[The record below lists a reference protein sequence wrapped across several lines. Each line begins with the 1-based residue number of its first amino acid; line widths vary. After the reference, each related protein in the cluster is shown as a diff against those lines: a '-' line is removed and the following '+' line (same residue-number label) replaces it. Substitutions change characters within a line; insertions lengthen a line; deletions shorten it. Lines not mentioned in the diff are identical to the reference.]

1 MKLTKKKSKK
11 YPLKITL
18 SDGTKIT
25 VPKQANFSNEWL
37 RNHGCS
43 LMAEYIALQW
53 IGIHKWPINLLKWH
67 KKHTPEDVKSKVTV
81 KGVDKGIDVLGKGK
95 GTSTYYATP
104 TAARISAA
112 MKAGKLVIMEQGGPI
127 HSIVLLPDNGKTYM
141 ISYGKVTQVDVAEIA
156 RTATT
161 NKTYRGMDVVKRK

>member
-1 MKLTKKKSKK
+1 MKITKKKSKK

-18 SDGTKIT
+18 SNGIKIT

-53 IGIHKWPINLLKWH
+53 LGIHKWPINLLRWH

-95 GTSTYYATP
+95 GTSTYYSTP
-104 TAARISAA
+104 TAARISTA
-112 MKAGKLVIMEQGGPI
+112 MKAGNLVIMEQGGPI
-127 HSIVLLPDNGKTYM
+127 HSIVLLPDSGKTYM
-141 ISYGKVTQVDVAEIA
+141 ISYGKVTQVSVAEIA

-161 NKTYRGMDVVKRK
+161 NKTYRGMIVVKRK